1 MWFAHSPCLITLM
14 QVTWS
19 QATSPVLER
28 NITEVVPTSLR
39 LNTVYIEVKT
49 TNKWDTLLYNNKR
62 NNLQVYIN
70 WLYLIFLYLTPIS
83 ILIIFNIRIYRWK
96 TRITNEYQG
105 NNKFFL
111 ERFDWQPVC
120 ELICQG
126 IYGNVKIFLYKFS
139 CKDAMI
145 VNAILLFSSLSFM

>member
-1 MWFAHSPCLITLM
+1 MYLNILVFKYIILTYPKVTTYRDFWRLVQIFEWYSSNNFLRGVSTNKDLSCYLCTCLFALM

-83 ILIIFNIRIYRWK
+83 ILIIFNIRIYR
-96 TRITNEYQG
+96 
-105 NNKFFL
+105 
-111 ERFDWQPVC
+111 
-120 ELICQG
+120 
-126 IYGNVKIFLYKFS
+126 
-139 CKDAMI
+139 
-145 VNAILLFSSLSFM
+145 